1 MPKNHSRGYL
11 PHIEVKK
18 VQFITFRLHDSLPQE
33 LLSWCKLY
41 AGLTNRQDCQAEI
54 VRQKQKMMLRLI
66 DKYEDSGYGQCFLK
80 DERVAAMIRDT
91 LMLHDG
97 NKYDL
102 LAWCIMPNHV
112 HVLIS
117 VNGEYSL
124 SQILH
129 SWRSYTA
136 HAANGI
142 LGRTGQFWMSEYFD
156 RYIRD
161 QDHYCRVV
169 NYIANNPVKAG
180 LVKSPEDWPWCG
192 SREVR
197 VW

>member
-18 VQFITFRLHDSLPQE
+18 VQFITFRLYDSLPQE

-41 AGLTNRQDCQAEI
+41 AGLNNGQDSQTEI

-117 VNGEYSL
+117 INGDCSL

-136 HAANGI
+136 HAANEI

-169 NYIANNPVKAG
+169 NYIANNPFKAG

-192 SREVR
+192 NREVR